1 MAQAVTNGPG
11 YLDHEQLIAAEI
23 KRAEIEGR
31 EPDFENPPPIA
42 SSIVIY
48 SDEEKALR
56 AANDSPVAEEAPV
69 AEEEAEQLELDF
81 DA

>member
-31 EPDFENPPPIA
+31 EPDLENPSPIA
-42 SSIVIY
+42 GSVVEF
-48 SDEEKALR
+48 SDEEKAAR
-56 AANDSPVAEEAPV
+56 AANDSPVAALETEEID
-69 AEEEAEQLELDF
+69 EQLEIDF
-81 DA
+81 NA